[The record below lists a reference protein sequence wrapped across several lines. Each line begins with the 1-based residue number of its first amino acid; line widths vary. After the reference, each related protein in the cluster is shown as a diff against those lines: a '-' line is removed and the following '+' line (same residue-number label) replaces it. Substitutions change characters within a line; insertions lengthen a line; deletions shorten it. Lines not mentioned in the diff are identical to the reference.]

1 MIKAWRISKAK
12 HKKTA
17 FTGTG
22 TQFASGRWHHL
33 NVPVVYGAD
42 SLALAAL
49 EQFVHVTNEAIHIRY
64 VSFELDIPPSLIIRV
79 EDIASMPPR
88 WRKQPPG
95 QKTMAI
101 GSNWVKSGQSAV
113 FSVPSAIILTERVFV
128 LNPNHPDFRKINI
141 GSAEKFSFDSRI
153 WK

>member
-17 FTGTG
+17 FTGAG
-22 TQFASGRWHHL
+22 TQYASGRWHHL
-33 NVPVVYGAD
+33 NVPVIYVAD

-49 EQFVHVTNEAIHIRY
+49 EQFVHITEEAKYIHY
-64 VSFELDIPPSLIIRV
+64 VSFELEIPPSLIIRV
-79 EDIASMPPR
+79 EDIAAIPSR

-95 QKTMAI
+95 QKSMTI
-101 GSNWVKSGQSAV
+101 GSNWVKSGRSAV
-113 FSVPSAIILTERVFV
+113 LSVPSAVIPPERVFV
-128 LNPNHPDFRKINI
+128 INPNHSDFGKIKI
-141 GSAEKFSFDSRI
+141 GPAKKFSFDSRV